1 MVTALRS
8 GPAQILPQN
17 LPPQGSGFD
26 RQLVPATVD
35 PEFDKFLFHECVQ
48 R

>member
-8 GPAQILPQN
+8 GSAQILPQN
-17 LPPQGSGFD
+17 VRQQGYGFD

-35 PEFDKFLFHECVQ
+35 PEFDKFLLHECVQ
-48 R
+48 L